1 MAALPIAPLSDRS
14 DMAWLA
20 FIKAVCWPWRDFPD
34 GAAAL
39 ADVAE
44 LLVCQLAQHARALA
58 PLHLQPKPAKHHLP
72 CSLQA
77 MRIG

>member
-20 FIKAVCWPWRDFPD
+20 FIKADCWAWRAV

-39 ADVAE
+39 ANVAA
-44 LLVCQLAQHARALA
+44 LLACQLAQHARALA

-77 MRIG
+77 RRIG

>member
-1 MAALPIAPLSDRS
+1 MAALPIALSDRC

-20 FIKAVCWPWRDFPD
+20 FIKAVCWAWRDVPV

-39 ADVAE
+39 ANVAE

-58 PLHLQPKPAKHHLP
+58 ALHLQPKPAKHPRP

-77 MRIG
+77 RRIG